1 MSPLLYEQSSSD
13 ETVKTN
19 VLVGGGSDVDQDS
32 LQNFT
37 TTRYRHVDYNYV
49 DNTATSTELSKL
61 LLETYNDRS
70 RGKRF
75 GAYVFDDLIHFKL
88 RVGLDDISELWSGF
102 NLAETSLIESPIE
115 WEVSVQ
121 DLSAGFYNLT
131 NTSPDI
137 TFNAVSGRFF
147 NKSRLRIRCS
157 LSFSD

>member
-32 LQNFT
+32 LQNFM
-37 TTRYRHVDYNYV
+37 TTRYQHVDYNYV
-49 DNTATSTELSKL
+49 DNTATSTELSNL

-70 RGKRF
+70 RGNRF

-102 NLAETSLIESPIE
+102 NLTENSLVESPIE

-121 DLSAGFYNLT
+121 DLSAAFYNLT

-137 TFNAVSGRFF
+137 TFNTVSGRFF
-147 NKSRLRIRCS
+147 QHI
-157 LSFSD
+157 